1 MNNGVFA
8 VRKFFVHPLAPLL
21 LFSVALGALLIA
33 YVIGG
38 VVPSETFDILASF
51 TWSILLALWVVA
63 DVRRRESI
71 PCFDFGFFCYVFF
84 PVVVP
89 AYCFWSRGWRGFLM
103 LVVVFSTWIVPFII
117 VGFVGALLYG

>member
-1 MNNGVFA
+1 

-21 LFSVALGALLIA
+21 LFSVALTALLIA

-51 TWSILLALWVVA
+51 VWSILLAWWVVTDA
-63 DVRRRESI
+63 RRRESI

-84 PVVVP
+84 PVIFP
-89 AYCFWSRGWRGFLM
+89 AYCFWSRGWRGFL
-103 LVVVFSTWIVPFII
+103 LLIVVFSTWMVPYII
-117 VGFVGALLYG
+117 AGFAWAVRYG